1 MDRLGWKGLHVLVA
15 GFCLSMTATS
25 LMASENILQG
35 KVAGIQGDKI
45 KITYE
50 GNYAPNVADPAEI
63 GFKLGEDFI
72 PVEGEWKIVEVSPEF
87 ALAKAEG
94 SRVGTPAI
102 DYLVIIHSKNP
113 ILRANLTKE
122 NILKTTDKISN
133 AVPDGK
139 TESPGGI
146 AEVKTPVP
154 EEPKTETVEEIL
166 ASFTRTAVNKDF
178 SAPGSYVSCESGK
191 IRTGTESVE
200 MTASGG
206 EKNDFCV
213 FKISSEPLDNF
224 YAAVNITV
232 NTASHYDFMAGIIY
246 GAVIEGRIKPDSII
260 AVASQMSNKVS
271 GGGLFKSRTSLLAWV
286 GAYRRS
292 NQGKGHKM
300 IVEKFL
306 PDIQSNPTPGILEFV
321 KTAKKSRIYWNG
333 QEMGSWEELL
343 ISGGDMFL
351 AFTPV
356 VKGKTSVS
364 FRDIQLYRLH

>member
-1 MDRLGWKGLHVLVA
+1 MKKHNLIYIWMISGILILLFVITHMSA
-15 GFCLSMTATS
+15 EE
-25 LMASENILQG
+25 AS
-35 KVAGIQGDKI
+35 IQGRVILVNGQRVKI
-45 KITYE
+45 EYE
-50 GNYAPNVADPAEI
+50 GEYIPNIGDTVEI
-63 GFKLGEDFI
+63 GFKLGDDFI
-72 PVEGEWKIVEVSPEF
+72 PVEGNWKIIETDKQF
-87 ALAKAEG
+87 AWAQAEE
-94 SRVGTPAI
+94 SDAGTPAV
-102 DYLVIIHSKNP
+102 DYLAIIHP
-113 ILRANLTKE
+113 INLSAQPDSGAEKGIE
-122 NILKTTDKISN
+122 IPDKISN

-154 EEPKTETVEEIL
+154 EESKAETVEEIL

-191 IRTGTESVE
+191 IRTGAESVE

-333 QEMGSWEELL
+333 QEMGSWEEPL